1 MLAVSLTRQKWQ
13 IWYTGISYVHE
24 YFLSHVTKKREQSI
38 LKVMIID
45 IEKVKENSLY
55 IGRNKCQ

>member
-13 IWYTGISYVHE
+13 IWNTGISYVHE

-45 IEKVKENSLY
+45 IEKVKEKSLY
-55 IGRNKCQ
+55 R